1 MCSKF
6 LTIAGALALSV
17 SSMVSG
23 VAFANES
30 ESAQEVKQPQSTETV
45 TFEYVDALEGYA
57 TKEQFDKHKDNCVSR
72 LEKVFV
78 DDHVTKTGWSYMNYI
93 DKLQFVTL
101 CVERVQTLE
110 QKQK

>member
-6 LTIAGALALSV
+6 LTIASALALSMV
-17 SSMVSG
+17 SSL
-23 VAFANES
+23 ANANDS
-30 ESAQEVKQPQSTETV
+30 QEVKQPQSTETV

-57 TKEQFDKHKDNCVSR
+57 TKEQFDKHKDSCVSR

-101 CVERVQTLE
+101 CVEREQTLE